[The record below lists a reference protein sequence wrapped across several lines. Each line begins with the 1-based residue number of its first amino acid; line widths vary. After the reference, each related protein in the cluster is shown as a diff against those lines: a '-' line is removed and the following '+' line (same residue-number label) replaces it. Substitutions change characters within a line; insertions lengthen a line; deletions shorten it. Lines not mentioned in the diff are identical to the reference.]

1 MPQIRKSPAM
11 HRAKLKLVT
20 CIEKARAMQ
29 RGSVV
34 IPGSDGITILE
45 ET

>member
-1 MPQIRKSPAM
+1 M